1 MKLKKEESTVSLNE
15 DSTEKKITAPTFII
29 KNWKTIGMLLFSFIT
44 LIIGTSFY
52 LFKQTES
59 LKQLNRK
66 LSFQEQ
72 VTKKDL
78 LDMKKSFLVIDS
90 TLQSINSKMRERGL
104 EELHAQPMGGPIESE
119 ENLED
124 LSAYYE
130 NTLKVLDEKLSMV
143 PVGMPYNGEI
153 TSHFYY
159 RSNPFSKGG
168 REFHS
173 GIDIRGA
180 KGDPAKTT
188 ADGVVKFAGYKGG
201 YGYVVMVEHEEDFET
216 RYAHLSKLK
225 VKKGDKVS
233 VGDVIGLI
241 GSTGRSTGP
250 HLHYEILYKGK
261 KLDPKTFMEL

>member
-1 MKLKKEESTVSLNE
+1 MKFKKEESKRRPNE
-15 DSTEKKITAPTFII
+15 NSTEKQFAAPAFII
-29 KNWKTIGMLLFSFIT
+29 KNWKTIGISLFSFFMLIT
-44 LIIGTSFY
+44 GISLY

-59 LKQLNRK
+59 LKEMNRK
-66 LSFQEQ
+66 LSYQEDI
-72 VTKKDL
+72 TKKDL
-78 LDMKKSFLVIDS
+78 SDMKKSFLVIDS
-90 TLQSINSKMRERGL
+90 TLQAINGKMRERGL
-104 EELHAQPMGGPIESE
+104 EELHAEPMGGPVESE

-130 NTLKVLDEKLSMV
+130 NTLKVLDEKLSLV

-159 RSNPFSKGG
+159 RSNPFTRRG

-188 ADGVVKFAGYKGG
+188 ADGVVSFAGYKGG
-201 YGYVVMVEHEEDFET
+201 YGYVVMIEHEEDFET

-225 VKKGDKVS
+225 VKKGDKVN

-261 KLDPKTFMEL
+261 KIDPKTFMEL